1 MNTATPRIA
10 AALARAS
17 RSAAAKQSPSQL
29 RPLGSRIQ
37 SIRTPASIPQSRLFS
52 VAAARRDSSK
62 TAPAPGTSSP
72 PTPSKAP
79 SKVYTFEE

>member
-29 RPLGSRIQ
+29 RALGSRIQ
-37 SIRTPASIPQSRLFS
+37 SIRTPTSVPQSRPFS
-52 VAAARRDSSK
+52 IAAARFDNSK
-62 TAPAPGTSSP
+62 AAPAPGTASAP
-72 PTPSKAP
+72 PSKEP
-79 SKVYTFEE
+79 SKIYSFEE